1 MALVD
6 RSCVGRLSLSGKDSL
21 DLLNRLST
29 NDLTNVLPGRA
40 VPTILTSNKG
50 RIIDLLIVLK
60 EQDRLLL
67 LTAYE
72 AREKI
77 IEWIEFYTITE
88 DVVVRDL
95 TNETAMLSIV
105 GPKATDFLKK
115 IADIP
120 NMCLYNSVRV
130 DVAGLKTLLIRT
142 DFGGLPAFDL
152 MVNTHDRPLL
162 WKRLLGRGAT
172 SGLVHAGSE
181 AIEVVRVEQGVATY
195 MKELSEKFNPLE
207 ASLDKFISFD
217 KGCYIGQE
225 IVARLDTYKKVQ
237 KHLKGLIWTANS
249 IPNTP
254 LEVLKGETQVGT
266 LTSAVKSPKFG
277 NIGLAYIKVAHANS
291 GTPLAIEINGEKIT
305 ARVSELPFTL

>member
-6 RSCVGRLSLSGKDSL
+6 RSCVGILCLSGKDSL

-29 NDLTNVLPGRA
+29 NDLTNVSPDHA

-60 EQDRLLL
+60 EQDHLLL

-88 DVVVRDL
+88 DVVVRDI
-95 TNETAMLSIV
+95 TDETVMLSIV

-115 IADIP
+115 IADLP
-120 NMCLYNSVRV
+120 DMCLYNSVPV

-195 MKELSEKFNPLE
+195 MKELCEKFNPLE
-207 ASLDKFISFD
+207 ANLGKFISFD

-237 KHLKGLIWTANS
+237 KRLTGLIWSANS
-249 IPNTP
+249 TP
-254 LEVLKGETQVGT
+254 KNPIEILNGKTQVGT

-277 NIGLAYIKVAHANS
+277 NIGLAYVKVAHANA
-291 GTPLAIEINGEKIT
+291 GTTLTIEINGEKIPAIVT
-305 ARVSELPFTL
+305 ELPFTL